1 MSLRTRPAQLF
12 ALAKRAGSF
21 FIKSHILT
29 VWVGL
34 CVVGFIVGTQAR
46 PEPNEVP
53 YDDLYEDL
61 RVLSYREAPSD
72 SAVRFVVEL
81 RARGRAFRQ
90 YDVDTRQFLAPSRG
104 QEYWRAV
111 SGTSYEPLSVRGRVD
126 RGVWLEVPDSSAKSL
141 LPEQFDELF
150 SSTIDLV
157 SPVSVIS
164 TAVGILSGYSV
175 GYRLATWGSS
185 LSSPAVQARVLA
197 MPGFGKAIAR
207 EAWRRVALEPAIA
220 LAENDPARFASVSG
234 RQRLYTNFFKI
245 AMNDSNG
252 FIPFESA
259 RLESLGA
266 ARQSRAMLAF
276 AEAARRAAQDTTH
289 LSSADFAAVEEWAS
303 LLDRRGH
310 WAAGFM
316 PPPGE
321 ERIRYLGVLSWYG
334 LAPEATDRRRLWVGP
349 RLLVSTGDAEG
360 FIAEDVPR
368 IPAACPVAW
377 RPWLGGD
384 GPQAGPNS
392 WTARMA
398 GEARQF
404 APIVSLVKDIAR
416 ATAGLTKTDRVA
428 ASDGKP
434 KTAAPVANG
443 AAGSTLPSAP
453 PVAGGPVSDSV
464 ASASRSPLLASLG
477 AYLPD
482 STLRIAGSRFGPHPD
497 GPPFAARSESTVL
510 RAQLG
515 GLIR

>member
-1 MSLRTRPAQLF
+1 MSLRTRQAQLF

-34 CVVGFIVGTQAR
+34 CVLGFIVGTQAR
-46 PEPNEVP
+46 PEPGDIP

-90 YDVDTRQFLAPSRG
+90 YDVDARQFLAPPRG

-157 SPVSVIS
+157 SPVAVIT

-197 MPGFGKAIAR
+197 TPGFGQAIAR

-234 RQRLYTNFFKI
+234 RQRLYSNFFKL

-252 FIPFESA
+252 FVPYESA

-266 ARQSRAMLAF
+266 ARRSRAMLAF
-276 AEAARRAAQDTTH
+276 AAAARRVAQDTSH

-349 RLLVSTGDAEG
+349 RLLVSNGDAEG
-360 FIAEDVPR
+360 FIAEDLPR

-377 RPWLGGD
+377 RPWLGGE

-428 ASDGKP
+428 TSNGKP
-434 KTAAPVANG
+434 KTTAPVANG
-443 AAGSTLPSAP
+443 AAGSALPSASA
-453 PVAGGPVSDSV
+453 VAGGPASDSA
-464 ASASRSPLLASLG
+464 ASVSRSPLLASLG
-477 AYLPD
+477 ASVPD
-482 STLRIAGSRFGPHPD
+482 STLRLTGARFGPHPD
-497 GPPFAARSESTVL
+497 GPPFAARPESTVL